1 MLNRV
6 FDALVSTVP
15 GVEDKECAGVV
26 VVMSDTEEMRRKHSI
41 NASCHF
47 SSLHTPYTFVC
58 VYHNKRART
67 SIFYLQENFKEA

>member
-26 VVMSDTEEMRRKHSI
+26 VVMSDTTEEMRRK
-41 NASCHF
+41 
-47 SSLHTPYTFVC
+47 
-58 VYHNKRART
+58 T
-67 SIFYLQENFKEA
+67 S